1 MADEIKTAEEMKA
14 AVAQIAAAAGTPITA
29 PEEPAPA
36 ETVPAEPAPAPAP
49 APEPEKEIDTQA
61 IIDNLFNNKPE
72 PEEKV
77 KKGVKA
83 PVNIFSKAIPV
94 TQDDEARKARM
105 KMIIIEG
112 LLFGAFL
119 TAITVIFSLSGLE
132 MKLDPENGVNTPSIW
147 FFLLEFVVFSIVFT
161 IGDYFL
167 TEHRVNMYNAQMAGV
182 NINMED
188 EIDLALKAQ
197 EAEGISAEDA
207 AAQNRSNRVEAAI
220 IEIRC
225 VQGETSLTDKSF
237 EAYIGD
243 EKVGNA
249 ATCKGVI
256 LDSNGFENVVLRMTQ
271 LFAAEGEYKNGVVME
286 LIAAAKNAA
295 ADNTLAAVVIPK
307 SVYGDLELNL
317 SDGAKYKIQYPEE
330 IKVQEAYPGA
340 LMGIS
345 GELK

>member
-1 MADEIKTAEEMKA
+1 MADEIRTAEEMKA

-36 ETVPAEPAPAPAP
+36 EPATPAP
-49 APEPEKEIDTQA
+49 APEPEKEVDTQA

-72 PEEKV
+72 PEQPEGRK
-77 KKGVKA
+77 VKA
-83 PVNIFSKAIPV
+83 PVNIFSKPIPV
-94 TQDDEARKARM
+94 TQDDAARKARM

-147 FFLLEFVVFSIVFT
+147 FFLLEFIVFSIAFT
-161 IGDYFL
+161 VGDYFL

-225 VQGETSLTDKSF
+225 VQGETSLTDKAF

-295 ADNTLAAVVIPK
+295 SDNTLAAVVIPK

-317 SDGAKYKIQYPEE
+317 SDGAKYKIQYSEE

-345 GELK
+345 GELR

>member
-1 MADEIKTAEEMKA
+1 MADEIRTAEEMKA

-36 ETVPAEPAPAPAP
+36 EPATPAP
-49 APEPEKEIDTQA
+49 APEPEKEVDTQA

-72 PEEKV
+72 PEQPEGRK
-77 KKGVKA
+77 VKA
-83 PVNIFSKAIPV
+83 PVNIFSKPIPV
-94 TQDDEARKARM
+94 TQDDAARKARM

-147 FFLLEFVVFSIVFT
+147 FFLLEFIVFSIAFT
-161 IGDYFL
+161 VGDYFL

-182 NINMED
+182 NINMDD

-225 VQGETSLTDKSF
+225 VQGETSLTDKAF

-295 ADNTLAAVVIPK
+295 SDNTLAAVVIPK

-345 GELK
+345 GELR

>member
-1 MADEIKTAEEMKA
+1 MADEIRTAEEMKA
-14 AVAQIAAAAGTPITA
+14 ALAQIAAAAGTPITA

-36 ETVPAEPAPAPAP
+36 EPATPAP
-49 APEPEKEIDTQA
+49 APEPEKEVDTQA

-72 PEEKV
+72 PEQSEGRK
-77 KKGVKA
+77 VKA
-83 PVNIFSKAIPV
+83 PVNIFSKPIPV
-94 TQDDEARKARM
+94 TQDDAARKARM

-147 FFLLEFVVFSIVFT
+147 FFLLEFIVFSIAFT
-161 IGDYFL
+161 VGDYFL
-167 TEHRVNMYNAQMAGV
+167 TEHRVNMYNAQMAGI
-182 NINMED
+182 NINMDD

-225 VQGETSLTDKSF
+225 VQGETSLTDKAF

-256 LDSNGFENVVLRMTQ
+256 LDSNGFESVVLRMTQ

-295 ADNTLAAVVIPK
+295 ADNTLAAVIIPK

-330 IKVQEAYPGA
+330 VKVQEAYPGA

-345 GELK
+345 GELR

>member
-1 MADEIKTAEEMKA
+1 MADEIKTAEEMRA

-36 ETVPAEPAPAPAP
+36 EPVPAEPAPAP
-49 APEPEKEIDTQA
+49 APEPEKEVDTQA

-72 PEEKV
+72 PEQPEGRK
-77 KKGVKA
+77 VKA
-83 PVNIFSKAIPV
+83 PVNIFSKPIPV
-94 TQDDEARKARM
+94 TQDDAARKARM

-147 FFLLEFVVFSIVFT
+147 FFLLEFIVFSIAFT
-161 IGDYFL
+161 VGDYFL
-167 TEHRVNMYNAQMAGV
+167 TEHRVNMYNSQMAGI
-182 NINMED
+182 NINMDD

-243 EKVGNA
+243 EK
-249 ATCKGVI
+249 
-256 LDSNGFENVVLRMTQ
+256 
-271 LFAAEGEYKNGVVME
+271 
-286 LIAAAKNAA
+286 
-295 ADNTLAAVVIPK
+295 
-307 SVYGDLELNL
+307 
-317 SDGAKYKIQYPEE
+317 
-330 IKVQEAYPGA
+330 
-340 LMGIS
+340 
-345 GELK
+345 

>member
-1 MADEIKTAEEMKA
+1 MADEIKTAEDMKA

-36 ETVPAEPAPAPAP
+36 EPATPAP
-49 APEPEKEIDTQA
+49 APEPEKEVDTQA

-72 PEEKV
+72 PEQPEGRK
-77 KKGVKA
+77 VKA
-83 PVNIFSKAIPV
+83 PVNIFSKPIPV
-94 TQDDEARKARM
+94 TQDDAARKARM

-147 FFLLEFVVFSIVFT
+147 FFLLEFIVFSIAFT
-161 IGDYFL
+161 VGDYFL
-167 TEHRVNMYNAQMAGV
+167 TEHRVNMYNSQMAGI
-182 NINMED
+182 NINMDD

-225 VQGETSLTDKSF
+225 VQGEASLTDKAF

-330 IKVQEAYPGA
+330 VKVQEAYPGA

-345 GELK
+345 GEFK

>member
-1 MADEIKTAEEMKA
+1 MADEIRTAEEMKA

-36 ETVPAEPAPAPAP
+36 EPATPAP
-49 APEPEKEIDTQA
+49 APEPEKEVDTQA

-72 PEEKV
+72 PEQPEGRK
-77 KKGVKA
+77 VKA
-83 PVNIFSKAIPV
+83 PVNIFSKPIPV
-94 TQDDEARKARM
+94 TQDDAARKARM

-147 FFLLEFVVFSIVFT
+147 FFLLEFIVFSIAFT
-161 IGDYFL
+161 VGDYFL

-182 NINMED
+182 NINMDD

-225 VQGETSLTDKSF
+225 VQGETSLTDKAF

-249 ATCKGVI
+249 ATCKGVV
-256 LDSNGFENVVLRMTQ
+256 LDSNGFENIVLRMTQ

-295 ADNTLAAVVIPK
+295 SDNTLAAVVIPK

-340 LMGIS
+340 LRGIS
-345 GELK
+345 GELR

>member
-1 MADEIKTAEEMKA
+1 MADEIRTAEEMKA

-36 ETVPAEPAPAPAP
+36 EPATPAP
-49 APEPEKEIDTQA
+49 APEPEKEVDTQA

-72 PEEKV
+72 PEQPEGRK
-77 KKGVKA
+77 VKA
-83 PVNIFSKAIPV
+83 PVNIFSKPIPV
-94 TQDDEARKARM
+94 TQDDAARKARM

-147 FFLLEFVVFSIVFT
+147 FFLLEFIVFSIAFT
-161 IGDYFL
+161 VGDYFL

-182 NINMED
+182 NINMDD

-225 VQGETSLTDKSF
+225 VQGETSLTDKAF

-249 ATCKGVI
+249 ATCKGVV
-256 LDSNGFENVVLRMTQ
+256 LDSNGFENIVLRMTQ

-295 ADNTLAAVVIPK
+295 SDNTLAAVVIPK

-345 GELK
+345 GELR